1 MIGELIPQVIL
12 PKNSFMNFI
21 HGNNIF
27 EMNYN
32 TKVKQG

>member
-12 PKNSFMNFI
+12 LNKSFLNFI
-21 HGNNIF
+21 HSNNIF

>member
-12 PKNSFMNFI
+12 PKNSFLNFI
-21 HGNNIF
+21 HGNIF